1 MTPRPDL
8 VALPVDEKPNI
19 IEQLWDSLAPAE
31 RDSVSAPEWRRD
43 GLHRRQAFDE
53 IRLGNQLGIE
63 QAEVGQLRDG
73 VGVFEDIRG
82 RAGHR

>member
-8 VALPVDEKPNI
+8 VALPGDEKVNI

-31 RDSVSAPEWRRD
+31 R
-43 GLHRRQAFDE
+43 
-53 IRLGNQLGIE
+53 
-63 QAEVGQLRDG
+63 RDG